1 MVVELV
7 ELEEKK
13 NHEKNTERGSTE
25 RGKIVKGDVREAK
38 YHAKLKRALIR
49 MVTERYN

>member
-1 MVVELV
+1 MILFMVVELV

-25 RGKIVKGDVREAK
+25 RGKIIKGEVREEK
-38 YHAKLKRALIR
+38 YHAKLKRALLGW
-49 MVTERYN
+49 